1 MRTRNI
7 SLPASLKSFVDEQ
20 MARRGHRIRA
30 AAVPLILA
38 LGLTACETGSPAD
51 RTIVPTG
58 MPFAEMFR
66 LVQVITPE
74 QTPESPIAVIS
85 GTSWDG
91 DHIAIAD
98 ASEGNAKLFEGD
110 GSLVATLGR
119 RGEGPGEFRAA
130 RYPDLLDGRLLVA
143 DGQGGRVSVW
153 TDAGELEREIEV
165 GIGFVSGFASLPDG
179 RLVFTGLGFGRSE
192 SALGVYFPDGTRLMQ
207 GLYTNDVLP
216 ADVSPDLPWGMMR
229 QTLFAAANDTA
240 WAVSTI
246 SDSIWVVP
254 LNRDAVEPESYRL
267 AIPGYVAP
275 AAPEN
280 PIRSPQ
286 DLMDWGKSFHGAA
299 RPAASS
305 ELLAVPF
312 VRGVLNYGDPAILVV
327 RDGTGD
333 WYALTDPPPVIAA
346 SSNRLLVIHNP
357 LGDPVELAVYEQRSG
372 DQTRR

>member
-1 MRTRNI
+1 MTPRLLILRLT
-7 SLPASLKSFVDEQ
+7 
-20 MARRGHRIRA
+20 ARRPLSRHRIRA
-30 AAVPLILA
+30 AAVPLVLA
-38 LGLTACETGSPAD
+38 LLASATCNTGSPAD

-66 LVQVITPE
+66 LVEVLTPE
-74 QTPESPIAVIS
+74 QPPESPIAVIS

-91 DHIAIAD
+91 DRIAIAD
-98 ASEGNAKLFEGD
+98 VLEANAKLFDSD
-110 GSLVATLGR
+110 GSLVAILGR
-119 RGEGPGEFRAA
+119 RGEGPGEFMAA
-130 RYPDLLDGRLLVA
+130 RYPDLLNGRLLVA

-165 GIGFVSGFASLPDG
+165 GIGHVSGFAALPNG
-179 RLVFTGLGFGRSE
+179 RLVFTGLGFGRVE
-192 SALGVYFPDGTRLMQ
+192 SALGVYSPDGTQLMQ

-216 ADVSPDLPWGMMR
+216 ADVSPDLPWGNMR

-254 LNRDAVEPESYRL
+254 LNRDVVEPESYRL

-286 DLMDWGKSFHGAA
+286 DLMNWGKSFHGAA
-299 RPAASS
+299 RPVASS
-305 ELLAVPF
+305 GLLAIPF

-327 RDGTGD
+327 RDNSGA
-333 WYALTDPPPVIAA
+333 WYALSDPPPVIAA

-357 LGDPVELAVYEQRSG
+357 LGDPVELAVYEQQSVN
-372 DQTRR
+372 QTRH